1 MFCYCFRN
9 IDSLAFN
16 YDTTANTDDESCIYS
31 GCTDQLSWN
40 YNPQASI
47 DDGSCFEIPDCNTG
61 QNLVELQISFDSNI
75 QPFCDNNDCLDL
87 LVELN
92 DGTQI
97 IFPLDTIQE
106 IVFYTLCLPPSCSY
120 ELSFSGFINQ
130 PDLNIYNAFLIYNGL
145 GGNFITI
152 HHIL

>member
-1 MFCYCFRN
+1 MMAHVLKFL
-9 IDSLAFN
+9 IVIL
-16 YDTTANTDDESCIYS
+16 T
-31 GCTDQLSWN
+31 
-40 YNPQASI
+40 
-47 DDGSCFEIPDCNTG
+47 
-61 QNLVELQISFDSNI
+61 NLVELQISFDSNL

-106 IVFYTLCLPPSCSY
+106 IINYTICLPPSCSY

-130 PDLNIYNAFLIYNGL
+130 PDLNIYNAFLIYNGF
-145 GGNFITI
+145 GGNFYYNSSYTI
-152 HHIL
+152 NTSCGCN